1 MLRFFVFLGAS
12 LSHIFISFSVLIFI
26 SPLSLSESEV
36 TSWRDLRMER
46 CRRDIKNLNEKQR
59 KDRKRAAATAQ
70 MVDEAPNPKAKASS
84 ASARR

>member
-59 KDRKRAAATAQ
+59 KDRKRAAAAQ